1 MHAPALDIQGLMDQ
15 LSSALPYS
23 HIAPDALAQFSLPK
37 RTVSLN
43 LPVRLDNGS
52 VRMFSGYRTVHS
64 ISRGPAMGGVRYRP
78 GLGAGE
84 CEALAAIM
92 TLKHAVADLPLGGA
106 KGGVDVDPRTLS
118 QAELQRLT
126 RRYTSELVDLLGHQS
141 DVLAPDV
148 GTDEQTMAWML
159 DTYNEAHGNTQSGV
173 VVGKPVP
180 LGGSQGSKDARGLGA
195 ALVAQRLLAD
205 AGQTLEGR
213 SVAIHGYGEA
223 GRSAAAYLA
232 GRGARIVAVADAGGA
247 VRTDTSFDL
256 GALNTYQALGG
267 SVAGFVMDGEA
278 GSLSTDAF
286 STDDLLAL
294 DTDILL
300 LTYDHSTLHAGNAWA
315 VRARLI
321 VEASNRAVLPDAEAI
336 LTGRGVS
343 VVPDM
348 LASLGAVISNYLEW
362 VQDASNFFWM
372 EQEVISALE
381 RRIGA
386 AVDEVTA
393 FAREHGTP
401 DLRTAAY
408 ALALN
413 RLSSAA
419 VMRGVYP

>member
-1 MHAPALDIQGLMDQ
+1 MPAPALDIQGLMDQ
-15 LSSALPYS
+15 LKSALPYS
-23 HIAPDALAQFSLPK
+23 HITPDALEQFSLPK

-43 LPVRLDNGS
+43 LPVRLDDGS
-52 VRMFSGYRTVHS
+52 VRMFAGYRTVHS

-84 CEALAAIM
+84 CEALSAIM

-106 KGGVDVDPRTLS
+106 KGGVDVDPQTLS
-118 QAELQRLT
+118 EAELQRLT
-126 RRYTSELVDLLGHQS
+126 RRYTSELVGLLGHHS

-195 ALVAQRLLAD
+195 ALVVQRLLAD
-205 AGQTLEGR
+205 AGESLEGR

-232 GRGARIVAVADAGGA
+232 GCGARIVAVADALGA
-247 VRTDTSFDL
+247 AQADTSFDL
-256 GALNTYQALGG
+256 GALNTHQALSG
-267 SVAGFVMDGEA
+267 SVAGFGA
-278 GSLSTDAF
+278 GVDSGSF
-286 STDDLLAL
+286 NTDDLLAL
-294 DTDILL
+294 DADILL
-300 LTYDHSTLHAGNAWA
+300 LAYDHSTLHAANAWA

-336 LTGRGVS
+336 LTGRGLS
-343 VVPDM
+343 VVPDL

-372 EQEVISALE
+372 EEEVMGALE